1 VSIEFVQRNIKL
13 ITKLKS
19 LGLSIYLIG
28 TYIIG
33 VDSSRLKEI
42 AISPRVSAYYSNL
55 SLYSLDTSR
64 PFVIV
69 IWINIDSKINDA
81 TIEEGNE

>member
-1 VSIEFVQRNIKL
+1 MWVLNPSEFVQRNIKL

-19 LGLSIYLIG
+19 LGLFIYFIG

-42 AISPRVSAYYSNL
+42 AISLRVSA
-55 SLYSLDTSR
+55 
-64 PFVIV
+64 
-69 IWINIDSKINDA
+69 NI
-81 TIEEGNE
+81 E